1 MVIVI
6 WGYKNFG
13 TNFQRSASIEG
24 NLLGGTTMNTRKLI
38 LIVMISLFLTACASP
53 QRSEVA
59 PAEVG
64 FSDEAFSEG
73 APAPEASM
81 MDVDSS
87 FNTSLVASGERIV
100 IMNASMELV
109 VIAPDESMENISR
122 LADEMGGFVV
132 NANLFKTHTSD
143 GQEVPQASITIRV
156 PAERLEE
163 ALARIE
169 AESDRLPL
177 SKNVQSQDITSEYTD
192 LQSRLKNLEAAEAQL
207 IEIMDSANR
216 TEDVLNVFDQLTR
229 VRGEIEVIKGQIQYF
244 EESARLS
251 AISVELI
258 PNEVVQPLTIGGW
271 EPVGVIKNALQSL
284 IGALQG
290 LVNVL
295 IWFAL
300 FILPILI
307 VVGVPLYFIIRG
319 LRNWRRRRKQRDLNG
334 VHVKSEET
342 EEEE

>member
-1 MVIVI
+1 M
-6 WGYKNFG
+6 K
-13 TNFQRSASIEG
+13 SK
-24 NLLGGTTMNTRKLI
+24 MLI
-38 LIVMISLFLTACASP
+38 LISLIALFLSACASP
-53 QRSEVA
+53 QRSAVA
-59 PAEVG
+59 PAEAG
-64 FSDEAFSEG
+64 FSDEAFFEG
-73 APAPEASM
+73 APAAEPSVVDA
-81 MDVDSS
+81 DSS
-87 FNTSLVASGERIV
+87 FNTSVVASGERIV
-100 IMNASMELV
+100 IMNAGLELV
-109 VIAPDESMENISR
+109 VVAPDKSMENISR

-132 NANLFKTHTSD
+132 NANLYKTHTSD
-143 GQEVPQASITIRV
+143 GQEVPRASITIRV

-163 ALARIE
+163 ALVRIE

-295 IWFAL
+295 IWVAL

-319 LRNWRRRRKQRDLNG
+319 WRNWRRRRKQGKVDD
-334 VHVKSEET
+334 VDEEAEESEA
-342 EEEE
+342 EE